1 MKEFPL
7 RRALDN
13 YRRQRHRLVGG
24 HYPHVACSC
33 AFCETIRAADL
44 LFNVAECHVMGQRFP
59 DRPPP
64 DANRRWR
71 N

>member
-1 MKEFPL
+1 MSQFPL

-13 YRRQRHRLVGG
+13 YRRQRHRLAGG
-24 HYPHVACSC
+24 HYPHLACQC

-44 LFNVAECHVMGQRFP
+44 LFNSAEAHVESQRWM

-64 DANRRWR
+64 DPTRRMR